1 MLAEN
6 RLPQENLL
14 GYYTTQ
20 LITSRKYHLAA
31 IYIGLRQ
38 FFDYARGNITAGA
51 ASPTG
56 LGGRYANIEPMTKL
70 KPCVETTAMAHKAQ
84 ITSEARRVTS
94 YDVALVA
101 GVSQSAVSRC
111 FQAGASVSDATL
123 ARVMKA
129 AALLDYIPNAA
140 ARSLITRRSNIV
152 AVIITSQAHLHYPEL
167 LGELSQQIGARG
179 KRVLLFTLPSE
190 SDSDVERVLAEVWQY
205 QVDGVIAAA
214 RLSADH
220 IAEFERRRMPLVLFN
235 RTVRERA
242 VHTVTCDHREAGRM
256 LVSRLA
262 AAGHRRFGIIAGTED
277 STIANERRRGACE
290 RLADLGLPPPVVVPG
305 QSDYL
310 SGAAGLRA
318 IIRTLGAVPDAI
330 ICGSDVMAIGCLDCA
345 RHELGID
352 VPRQLSV
359 AGFDAIEPSNWLS
372 YNLTTLRQPMP
383 RMAMAAADLLCAV
396 IDNQATA
403 RAAERRVFSAQFIE
417 GATARLSP
425 EFNVGMPI
433 AGLPAPVAIM

>member
-1 MLAEN
+1 
-6 RLPQENLL
+6 
-14 GYYTTQ
+14 
-20 LITSRKYHLAA
+20 
-31 IYIGLRQ
+31 
-38 FFDYARGNITAGA
+38 
-51 ASPTG
+51 
-56 LGGRYANIEPMTKL
+56 MTKL
-70 KPCVETTAMAHKAQ
+70 KPCVETTAIAHKAL
-84 ITSEARRVTS
+84 IAREARRVTS

-111 FQAGASVSDATL
+111 FQPGASVSDATQ

-179 KRVLLFTLPSE
+179 KRVLLFTLPRE
-190 SDSDVERVLAEVWQY
+190 SDADVDRVLSEVWQY

-214 RLSADH
+214 RLSVNH
-220 IAEFERRRMPLVLFN
+220 IAEFERRQMPLVLFN

-262 AAGHRRFGIIAGTED
+262 AAGHRRFGIIAGTD
-277 STIANERRRGACE
+277 DGTIATIANERRRGACE
-290 RLADLGLPPPVVVPG
+290 RLAELGLPPPVVVPG
-305 QSDYL
+305 QSDYP

-318 IIRTLGAVPDAI
+318 IISALGAVPDAI

-345 RHELGID
+345 RHELGIE

-396 IDNQATA
+396 IDNHATA
-403 RAAERRVFSAQFIE
+403 KAAERRVFSAQFIE
-417 GATARLSP
+417 GATARLRP
-425 EFNVGMPI
+425 EFNVGLPI